1 MKAQSIIQ
9 ASHVTKTFT
18 EPVEFKVLNDIS
30 LDVERGEFVVLVG
43 PSGSGKTTL
52 MYTLS
57 TLDTVYDGSITID
70 GVDIKSL
77 TKNALAD
84 FRNSMIGFVF
94 QFHYLLPDFTVLQNV
109 MLPAQRKGGLTPDEM
124 EDRAM
129 KTLALLGVAD
139 QAMKR
144 SSKLSG
150 GQQQRVAIARALI
163 NEPKIIFADEP
174 TGNLDTKNTSMV
186 LDILN
191 DLKTEYHQTILMV
204 THDVEFARRADRI
217 ISIRDGRIV
226 DTEEHYSQLPAVR
239 P

>member
-1 MKAQSIIQ
+1 MIPEPIIH

-18 EPVEFKVLNDIS
+18 EPVDFKVLNDVSI
-30 LDVERGEFVVLVG
+30 DVERGEFVVLVG

-57 TLDTVYDGSITID
+57 TLDTTYDGLITID
-70 GVDIKSL
+70 GVDIKTL
-77 TKNALAD
+77 NRNALAD
-84 FRNSMIGFVF
+84 FRNTKIGFVF

-109 MLPAQRKGGLTPDEM
+109 MLPAQRRGVLSKDEM

-129 KTLALLGVAD
+129 KMLSLLGVAD
-139 QAMKR
+139 QATKR

-163 NEPKIIFADEP
+163 NEPMIIFGDEP
-174 TGNLDTKNTSMV
+174 TGNLDTKNTTLV

-191 DLKTEYHQTILMV
+191 ELKQEFNQTILMV
-204 THDVEFARRADRI
+204 THDVEFAKRADRI
-217 ISIRDGRIV
+217 IAIRDGRIV
-226 DTEEHYSQLPAVR
+226 ADNEHFSPIHYNR

>member
-1 MKAQSIIQ
+1 MIQEPIIR

-30 LDVERGEFVVLVG
+30 IDVQRGEFVVLVG

-52 MYTLS
+52 MYALS
-57 TLDTVYDGSITID
+57 TLDTVYDGLITID
-70 GVDIKSL
+70 GVDIKTLSR
-77 TKNALAD
+77 NALAD
-84 FRNSMIGFVF
+84 FRNTMIGFVF

-109 MLPAQRKGGLTPDEM
+109 LLPAQRRGVLTKDEM

-129 KTLALLGVAD
+129 KMLSLLGVAD
-139 QAMKR
+139 QATKR

-163 NEPKIIFADEP
+163 NEPKIIFGDEP
-174 TGNLDTKNTSMV
+174 TGNLDTKNTSLV

-191 DLKTEYHQTILMV
+191 ELKHEFDQTILMV
-204 THDVEFARRADRI
+204 THDVEFAKRADRI

-226 DTEEHYSQLPAVR
+226 GNEEHYSPSSH
-239 P
+239 

>member
-1 MKAQSIIQ
+1 MTPQPIIS
-9 ASHVTKTFT
+9 ASHVTKIFT

-30 LDVERGEFVVLVG
+30 LDVNRGEFVVLVG

-52 MYTLS
+52 MYALS
-57 TLDTVYDGSITID
+57 TLDTVYDGTITID
-70 GVDIKSL
+70 GIDIRTL
-77 TKNALAD
+77 NKNALAD

-109 MLPAQRKGGLTPDEM
+109 MLPAQRRGLLSKEEM

-139 QAMKR
+139 QATKR

-163 NEPKIIFADEP
+163 NEPKIIFGDEP

-191 DLKTEYHQTILMV
+191 ELKHEFHQTILMV
-204 THDVEFARRADRI
+204 THDVEFAKRADRV

-226 DTEEHYSQLPAVR
+226 NDNDNFSPILSH
-239 P
+239 

>member
-1 MKAQSIIQ
+1 MTPQPIIS

-30 LDVERGEFVVLVG
+30 LDVKRGEFVVLVG

-57 TLDTVYDGSITID
+57 TLDTIYDGTIMID
-70 GVDIKSL
+70 GVDIKTLS
-77 TKNALAD
+77 KNALAD

-109 MLPAQRKGGLTPDEM
+109 MLPAQRRGLLSKDEM

-139 QAMKR
+139 QATKR

-163 NEPKIIFADEP
+163 NEPKIIFGDEP

-204 THDVEFARRADRI
+204 THDVEFAKRADRI

-226 DTEEHYSQLPAVR
+226 ETEEHYSQSKH
-239 P
+239 

>member
-1 MKAQSIIQ
+1 MTQQPIIS

-18 EPVEFKVLNDIS
+18 EPVEFKVLNDIC
-30 LDVERGEFVVLVG
+30 LDVNRGEFVVLVG

-52 MYTLS
+52 MYALS
-57 TLDTVYDGSITID
+57 TLDTVYDGTIIID
-70 GVDIKSL
+70 GVDIRTLNRNS
-77 TKNALAD
+77 LAD
-84 FRNSMIGFVF
+84 FRNTMIGFVF

-109 MLPAQRKGGLTPDEM
+109 MLPAQRRGVLSIDEM

-129 KTLALLGVAD
+129 KTLTLLGVAD
-139 QAMKR
+139 QATKR

-163 NEPKIIFADEP
+163 NEPKIIFGDEP
-174 TGNLDTKNTSMV
+174 TGNLDTKNTSLV

-191 DLKTEYHQTILMV
+191 ELKQEFHQTILMV
-204 THDVEFARRADRI
+204 THDVEFAKRADRI

-226 DTEEHYSQLPAVR
+226 DTEEHYSQSKH
-239 P
+239 

>member
-1 MKAQSIIQ
+1 MSTKSIIQ

-109 MLPAQRKGGLTPDEM
+109 MLPAQRKGGLTQDEM

-163 NEPKIIFADEP
+163 NDPKIIFGDEP

-204 THDVEFARRADRI
+204 THDVEFAKRADRV

-226 DTEEHYSQLPAVR
+226 DTEEHYSPIPAVR

>member
-1 MKAQSIIQ
+1 MSSPIII

-30 LDVERGEFVVLVG
+30 LSVDAGEFVVLVG

-57 TLDTVYDGSITID
+57 TLDTEYEGTISID
-70 GVDIKSL
+70 GVDIRSL
-77 TKNALAD
+77 DKNALAD
-84 FRNSMIGFVF
+84 FRNTMIGFVF

-109 MLPAQRKGGLTPDEM
+109 MLPAQRRGVLSPEEM

-129 KTLALLGVAD
+129 KTLGMLGVAD
-139 QAMKR
+139 QAMKK

-163 NEPKIIFADEP
+163 NEPKIIFGDEP
-174 TGNLDTKNTSMV
+174 TGNLDTKNTAMV

-191 DLKTEYHQTILMV
+191 ELKTEFNQTILMV
-204 THDVEFARRADRI
+204 THDVQFARRADRI
-217 ISIRDGRIV
+217 VSIRDGRIV
-226 DTEEHYSQLPAVR
+226 PNDEHYLPSSI
-239 P
+239 

>member
-1 MKAQSIIQ
+1 MSSPIII

-30 LDVERGEFVVLVG
+30 LSVDAGEFVVLVG

-57 TLDTVYDGSITID
+57 TLDTEYEGTISID
-70 GVDIKSL
+70 GVDVRSL
-77 TKNALAD
+77 DKNALAD
-84 FRNSMIGFVF
+84 FRNTMIGFVF

-109 MLPAQRKGGLTPDEM
+109 MLPAQRRGVLSPEEM

-129 KTLALLGVAD
+129 KTLGMLGVAD
-139 QAMKR
+139 QAMKK

-163 NEPKIIFADEP
+163 NEPKIIFGDEP
-174 TGNLDTKNTSMV
+174 TGNLDTKNTAMV

-191 DLKTEYHQTILMV
+191 ELKTEFNQTILMV
-204 THDVEFARRADRI
+204 THDVQFARRADRI
-217 ISIRDGRIV
+217 VSIRDGRIV
-226 DTEEHYSQLPAVR
+226 PNDEHYLPSSI
-239 P
+239 

>member
-1 MKAQSIIQ
+1 MKPQSIIQ

-57 TLDTVYDGSITID
+57 TLDTVYGGTIMID

-77 TKNALAD
+77 TRNALAD

-109 MLPAQRKGGLTPDEM
+109 MLPAQRKGGLTQDEM

-163 NEPKIIFADEP
+163 NEPKIIFGDEP

-204 THDVEFARRADRI
+204 THDVEFAKRADRI

-226 DTEEHYSQLPAVR
+226 DTEEHYSQSKH
-239 P
+239 

>member
-1 MKAQSIIQ
+1 MMSSPIIV
-9 ASHVTKTFT
+9 ASNVTKTFT

-30 LDVERGEFVVLVG
+30 LSVDRGEFVVLVG

-52 MYTLS
+52 MYALS
-57 TLDTVYDGSITID
+57 TLDTEYEGSITID
-70 GVDIKSL
+70 GVEIRSL
-77 TKNALAD
+77 AKDALAD

-109 MLPAQRKGGLTPDEM
+109 MLPAQRRGVLSQDEM
-124 EDRAM
+124 EHRAM
-129 KTLALLGVAD
+129 KTLTMLGVAD
-139 QAMKR
+139 QATKR

-163 NEPKIIFADEP
+163 NEPKIIFGDEP
-174 TGNLDTKNTSMV
+174 TGNLDTKNTSLV

-191 DLKTEYHQTILMV
+191 DLKAEFNQTILMV
-204 THDVEFARRADRI
+204 THDVQFARRADRI

-226 DTEEHYSQLPAVR
+226 PNEEHYSPSNE
-239 P
+239 

>member
-1 MKAQSIIQ
+1 MSSPIIV
-9 ASHVTKTFT
+9 ASNVTKTFT

-30 LDVERGEFVVLVG
+30 LSVDRGEFVVLVG

-52 MYTLS
+52 MYALS
-57 TLDTVYDGSITID
+57 TLDTEYEGSITID
-70 GVDIKSL
+70 GVEIRSL
-77 TKNALAD
+77 AKDALAD

-109 MLPAQRKGGLTPDEM
+109 MLPAQRRGVLSQDEM
-124 EDRAM
+124 EHRAM
-129 KTLALLGVAD
+129 KTLTMLGVAD
-139 QAMKR
+139 QATKR

-163 NEPKIIFADEP
+163 NEPKIIFGDEP
-174 TGNLDTKNTSMV
+174 TGNLDTKNTSLV

-191 DLKTEYHQTILMV
+191 DLKTEFNQTILMV
-204 THDVEFARRADRI
+204 THDVQFARRADRI

-226 DTEEHYSQLPAVR
+226 PNDEHYSPSNE
-239 P
+239 

>member
-1 MKAQSIIQ
+1 MTPQPIIS
-9 ASHVTKTFT
+9 ASHVTKIFT

-30 LDVERGEFVVLVG
+30 LDVNRGEFVVLVG

-52 MYTLS
+52 MYALS
-57 TLDTVYDGSITID
+57 TLDTVYDGTITID
-70 GVDIKSL
+70 GVDIRTLS
-77 TKNALAD
+77 KNALAD

-109 MLPAQRKGGLTPDEM
+109 MLPAQRRGLLSIEEM

-139 QAMKR
+139 QATKR

-163 NEPKIIFADEP
+163 NEPKIIFGDEP

-191 DLKTEYHQTILMV
+191 ELKHELHQTILMV
-204 THDVEFARRADRI
+204 THDVEFAKRADRV

-226 DTEEHYSQLPAVR
+226 NDNDNFSPILSH
-239 P
+239 

>member
-1 MKAQSIIQ
+1 MTPQPIIS
-9 ASHVTKTFT
+9 ASHVTKIFT

-30 LDVERGEFVVLVG
+30 LDVNRGEFVVLVG

-52 MYTLS
+52 MYALS
-57 TLDTVYDGSITID
+57 TLDTVYDGTITID
-70 GVDIKSL
+70 GVDIRTLS
-77 TKNALAD
+77 KNALAD

-109 MLPAQRKGGLTPDEM
+109 MLPAQRRGLLSKEEM

-139 QAMKR
+139 QATKR

-163 NEPKIIFADEP
+163 NEPKIIFGDEP

-191 DLKTEYHQTILMV
+191 ELKHEFHQTILMV
-204 THDVEFARRADRI
+204 THDVEFAKRADRV

-226 DTEEHYSQLPAVR
+226 NDNDNFSPILSH
-239 P
+239 